1 MLPASYSAL
10 ETMTGRRKRSN
21 ECRGIFLYACTQSEA
36 TQSKALSKEMGDD
49 MCRLLVLAASL
60 CAYTNTEHPAAS
72 TTDPAG
78 INLSFNKTNAR
89 LYHY

>member
-1 MLPASYSAL
+1 MNVEVYSC
-10 ETMTGRRKRSN
+10 MYVHNQKQPR
-21 ECRGIFLYACTQSEA
+21 
-36 TQSKALSKEMGDD
+36 ALSKEMGDD
-49 MCRLLVLAASL
+49 MCRLLVLAALL

-89 LYHY
+89 LYHYCNPGRI